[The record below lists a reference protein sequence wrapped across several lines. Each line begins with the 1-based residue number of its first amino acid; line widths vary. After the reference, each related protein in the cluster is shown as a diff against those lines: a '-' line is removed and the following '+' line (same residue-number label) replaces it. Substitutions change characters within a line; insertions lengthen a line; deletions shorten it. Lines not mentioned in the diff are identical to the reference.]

1 MGKTDKQKAN
11 EKAKG
16 DKKAQGKDKLK
27 PKVPKALKTGGG
39 VKKKKWSAAKSKDKL
54 NLSVYWTKQAHEKL
68 LKDLVAK
75 EPYLTP
81 SIVSS
86 KLKVNVS
93 CAREALFEL
102 LKNEVLKPV
111 DEYSS
116 KYCCFV
122 KGPKFAAD
130 ESKAKKEGKEQG
142 KKGEYSKGLK
152 NGKGKEFNYKGL
164 LIFDGK
170 YFNGNRWS
178 GKEKQYHYNGNV

>member
-1 MGKTDKQKAN
+1 MGKTDKQKKD

-16 DKKAQGKDKLK
+16 DKKNQGKDKLK
-27 PKVPKALKTGGG
+27 PKVPKALKQGGA

-54 NLSVYWTKQAHEKL
+54 NLNVYWTKQAHEKL

-122 KGPKFAAD
+122 KGPKFVD
-130 ESKAKKEGKEQG
+130 ESKAKKEGKEQVKKGEKGDKGKQQPKEGKKKEKGG
-142 KKGEYSKGLK
+142 KKG
-152 NGKGKEFNYKGL
+152 
-164 LIFDGK
+164 
-170 YFNGNRWS
+170 
-178 GKEKQYHYNGNV
+178 KEKDEAK

>member
-16 DKKAQGKDKLK
+16 DKKAQGKDKVK
-27 PKVPKALKTGGG
+27 PKVPKALKPGAG

-68 LKDLVAK
+68 LKDLLAK

-102 LKNEVLKPV
+102 LREEKIKPV

-122 KGPKFAAD
+122 KGPKYV
-130 ESKAKKEGKEQG
+130 EEQKAKKEGAKEQKGGKGEKGKQQPKEGKKKEKG
-142 KKGEYSKGLK
+142 KKG
-152 NGKGKEFNYKGL
+152 
-164 LIFDGK
+164 
-170 YFNGNRWS
+170 
-178 GKEKQYHYNGNV
+178 KEKEETK

>member
-11 EKAKG
+11 EKDKG
-16 DKKAQGKDKLK
+16 DKKNQGKDKLK
-27 PKVPKALKTGGG
+27 PKVPKALKVGGG

-75 EPYLTP
+75 EAYLTP
-81 SIVSS
+81 SIVSN

-102 LKNEVLKPV
+102 LKNEVLKPA
-111 DEYSS
+111 DEYNS

-122 KGPKFAAD
+122 RGPKYVD
-130 ESKAKKEGKEQG
+130 ESKAKKEAAKDQG
-142 KKGEYSKGLK
+142 KKGE
-152 NGKGKEFNYKGL
+152 KGKQQPKEGGKKKDKGKK
-164 LIFDGK
+164 GK
-170 YFNGNRWS
+170 D
-178 GKEKQYHYNGNV
+178 KETKEETK

>member
-16 DKKAQGKDKLK
+16 DKKAQGKGQLK
-27 PKVPKALKTGGG
+27 PKVPKALKPGAG

-68 LKDLVAK
+68 MKDLVAK
-75 EPYLTP
+75 EAYLTP

-102 LKNEVLKPV
+102 LKNEVIKPV

-122 KGPKFAAD
+122 RGPKYVE
-130 ESKAKKEGKEQG
+130 ESKAKKDGKEQPKKGEKGDKGKQQKEGGKKKEKG
-142 KKGEYSKGLK
+142 KKG
-152 NGKGKEFNYKGL
+152 KEEAK
-164 LIFDGK
+164 
-170 YFNGNRWS
+170 
-178 GKEKQYHYNGNV
+178 

>member
-27 PKVPKALKTGGG
+27 PKVPKALKPGGG

-68 LKDLVAK
+68 LKDLLAK

-102 LKNEVLKPV
+102 LREEKIKPV

-122 KGPKFAAD
+122 KGPKYVE
-130 ESKAKKEGKEQG
+130 ESKAKKEGAKEQKGGKGEKGKQQPKEGKKKEKG
-142 KKGEYSKGLK
+142 KKG
-152 NGKGKEFNYKGL
+152 
-164 LIFDGK
+164 
-170 YFNGNRWS
+170 
-178 GKEKQYHYNGNV
+178 KEKEKEETK

>member
-16 DKKAQGKDKLK
+16 DKKNQGKDKIK

-75 EPYLTP
+75 EAYLTP
-81 SIVSS
+81 SIVSN

-122 KGPKFAAD
+122 KGPKYVD
-130 ESKAKKEGKEQG
+130 ESKVKKEAGKEQG
-142 KKGEYSKGLK
+142 KKGE
-152 NGKGKEFNYKGL
+152 KGKQQQAKEG
-164 LIFDGK
+164 GK
-170 YFNGNRWS
+170 K
-178 GKEKQYHYNGNV
+178 KEKGKKGKDKEQKEETK